1 MPRKTK
7 SLSERM
13 IYWDELLREARMA
26 GSYFFEDSSM
36 RYFRSRLHSQ
46 PVRMTAR
53 PSVVW
58 FITSE
63 QFEHALTRCR
73 EPRRWTVRLWRG
85 KRIQE
90 VGRFQAFASS
100 REAQAALKYIVAKN
114 AKTIAEAEAA
124 IGWVHEPNQ

>member
-1 MPRKTK
+1 MPRKSK

-36 RYFRSRLHSQ
+36 RYFKSRLHSQ
-46 PVRMTAR
+46 PVRMSAR

-63 QFEHALTRCR
+63 RFESVLTGHR

-85 KRIQE
+85 KRIDE
-90 VGRFQAFASS
+90 VGRFKAFKTS
-100 REAQAALKYIVAKN
+100 RQAQAALKRIVTAN